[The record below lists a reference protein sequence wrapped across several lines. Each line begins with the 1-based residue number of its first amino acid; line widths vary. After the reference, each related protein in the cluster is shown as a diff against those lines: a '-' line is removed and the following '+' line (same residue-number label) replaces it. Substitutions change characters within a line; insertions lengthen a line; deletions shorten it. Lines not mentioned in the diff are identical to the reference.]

1 MVRPV
6 KPLIPMPIILAAAQG
21 DADALTAVIAHY
33 RGYIRYLSR
42 RPCRDALGF
51 DHLYVDEDTLRR
63 LESKLIYAVV
73 TKFKILKE
81 E

>member
-1 MVRPV
+1 MNH
-6 KPLIPMPIILAAAQG
+6 LIPISIIYEAMNG
-21 DADALTAVIAHY
+21 DEFAISAVISHS
-33 RGYIRYLSR
+33 RGFIRFLSR
-42 RPCRDALGF
+42 RPCRDTLGF
-51 DHLYVDEDTLRR
+51 EHLYVDEDTQRR

>member
-1 MVRPV
+1 MNGDE
-6 KPLIPMPIILAAAQG
+6 LAIS
-21 DADALTAVIAHY
+21 ALIAHY

-51 DHLYVDEDTLRR
+51 EHLYVDEDMQSR
-63 LESKLIYAVV
+63 LESKLIYAVI

>member
-1 MVRPV
+1 MNR
-6 KPLIPMPIILAAAQG
+6 LMPISVIYQAMNG
-21 DADALTAVIAHY
+21 DEFAISAVISHY

-51 DHLYVDEDTLRR
+51 EHLYVDEDMQHR
-63 LESKLIYAVV
+63 LETKLIYAVI
-73 TKFKILKE
+73 TNFKILKE

>member
-1 MVRPV
+1 MNR
-6 KPLIPMPIILAAAQG
+6 LIPMSMIYQAMNG
-21 DADALTAVIAHY
+21 DEFAISAVISHY

-51 DHLYVDEDTLRR
+51 EHLYVDEDMQHR
-63 LESKLIYAVV
+63 LETKLIYAVI
-73 TKFKILKE
+73 TNFKILKE

>member
-1 MVRPV
+1 MNN
-6 KPLIPMPIILAAAQG
+6 LISMPIIYEAMNGDELAIS
-21 DADALTAVIAHY
+21 ALIAHY

-51 DHLYVDEDTLRR
+51 EHLYVDEDMQSR
-63 LESKLIYAVV
+63 LESKLIYAVI
-73 TKFKILKE
+73 TNFKILKE

>member
-1 MVRPV
+1 MNHP
-6 KPLIPMPIILAAAQG
+6 IPMSVIYEAMNGDDLAIS
-21 DADALTAVIAHY
+21 AVIAHY

-51 DHLYVDEDTLRR
+51 EHLYVDEDMQRR
-63 LESKLIYAVV
+63 LESKLTYAVI